1 MTRQAGALIGLT
13 AVVSFLLGL
22 VSAGTRSDGRAS
34 PIDVMPLPASAGR
47 TAPLSITTGAWTP
60 APSGAGVDFAAVAAR
75 MNAAVVNV
83 DNASRGG
90 ADRPRGYGQRYPR
103 DGSNGPREGSGSGF
117 IVDPAGYVLTNYH
130 VIEGADR
137 LTVTLSDGRAFRAS
151 VIGIDPAIDVAL
163 LQIPVAEPVTVA
175 PLGRS
180 ETLRV
185 GEWVCAIGNPL
196 GYVHSVTV
204 GVVSFLGRKVFDQS
218 LDSLIQTDAA
228 ITFGNSGGPLINSRG
243 EVVGMTTAV
252 SALASNIGF
261 AIPIDQIL
269 AILPQLRENGR
280 VSRGFMG
287 VGLTTV
293 TPALRRAL
301 GLGLEHGA
309 VIQDV
314 TPDLPAARAGLRT
327 YDVVVAVDGRE
338 IVSDEELIDYVSMRA
353 PGTVAEIDVARDGA
367 RVRLSVKLAE
377 RPLSEEPRGLGAMA
391 VRPAMS
397 ELGPLGLAVR
407 DVDADFRT
415 RQRLPASM
423 QGVLVTN
430 VDAAGPARQA
440 QMIEGQII
448 LEVNRKP
455 VLSAAEFRAVLAG
468 LRPGEPVALLVFD
481 RLSDQRLIATI
492 HPDPPS

>member
-1 MTRQAGALIGLT
+1 
-13 AVVSFLLGL
+13 
-22 VSAGTRSDGRAS
+22 
-34 PIDVMPLPASAGR
+34 
-47 TAPLSITTGAWTP
+47 
-60 APSGAGVDFAAVAAR
+60 
-75 MNAAVVNV
+75 
-83 DNASRGG
+83 
-90 ADRPRGYGQRYPR
+90 
-103 DGSNGPREGSGSGF
+103 
-117 IVDPAGYVLTNYH
+117 
-130 VIEGADR
+130 
-137 LTVTLSDGRAFRAS
+137 
-151 VIGIDPAIDVAL
+151 
-163 LQIPVAEPVTVA
+163 
-175 PLGRS
+175 
-180 ETLRV
+180 
-185 GEWVCAIGNPL
+185 
-196 GYVHSVTV
+196 
-204 GVVSFLGRKVFDQS
+204 
-218 LDSLIQTDAA
+218 
-228 ITFGNSGGPLINSRG
+228 
-243 EVVGMTTAV
+243 V

>member
-391 VRPAMS
+391 VRPAVS

>member
-1 MTRQAGALIGLT
+1 
-13 AVVSFLLGL
+13 
-22 VSAGTRSDGRAS
+22 
-34 PIDVMPLPASAGR
+34 
-47 TAPLSITTGAWTP
+47 
-60 APSGAGVDFAAVAAR
+60 VDFAAVAAR

-391 VRPAMS
+391 VRPAVS